1 MKKMGVFTD
10 NIQALNRGFVSER
23 AEKKAEQE
31 KRKKL
36 LQKQNDYKNY
46 LYKKF
51 YAQFYAN
58 QKNTRSDP
66 VNIFGKFQNFEQMQK
81 IVNHD
86 NFTEL
91 EIFFRLENYNKILNK
106 VYKQFK
112 NDYDLNISTEKVEK
126 EEERERQKLLKE
138 LEKAKKEEERK
149 RQRLLNELQ
158 KAIKRRDKAKARYE
172 KSLVKYQAQKLNI
185 AKITKK
191 GFKQIAL
198 GIFIG
203 GRVASKTYKKMK
215 Y

>member
-1 MKKMGVFTD
+1 MGVFTD
-10 NIQALNRGFVSER
+10 NMQALNRGFVSER

-58 QKNTRSDP
+58 QKNTQSDP
-66 VNIFGKFQNFEQMQK
+66 VNIFGKFQDFEQMQK

-106 VYKQFK
+106 TYKQFK

-138 LEKAKKEEERK
+138 LEKAIE
-149 RQRLLNELQ
+149 
-158 KAIKRRDKAKARYE
+158 RRDKAKARYE
-172 KSLVKYQAQKLNI
+172 KALVKYQAQKLNI
-185 AKITKK
+185 AKITEK

-203 GRVASKTYKKMK
+203 GRVASKTYRKMK